1 MTLDGV
7 NKALL
12 ASYRWHQMG
21 FMVGL
26 LALAIVDFFFLDG
39 WATFWVMT
47 AWSLLFGVHFMI
59 FRSQAVD
66 EEWVRERIIFDVY
79 KPWDYGHVDEIR
91 NNPYGRSAYR
101 TELGRVDENGNPVS
115 TKKDDEPPEPEN
127 PVSRKPVAD

>member
-7 NKALL
+7 NKAFL

-21 FMVGL
+21 FL
-26 LALAIVDFFFLDG
+26 LGISALAVVDFIFLDE
-39 WATFWVMT
+39 WATFWVMI

-59 FRSQAVD
+59 HRSQAVD
-66 EEWVRERIIFDVY
+66 EKWVRERIIFDVY

-101 TELGRVDENGNPVS
+101 TELGRVDDDGNPVTPQGGS
-115 TKKDDEPPEPEN
+115 EAPEPDDSG
-127 PVSRKPVAD
+127 SR